1 MNQMR
6 MVQTMEKSV
15 FKVQATE
22 RENNTNK
29 ITVKINIKSKEMMEG
44 TIRKTQ
50 RQMEVNRIS

>member
-1 MNQMR
+1 MM

>member
-1 MNQMR
+1 
-6 MVQTMEKSV
+6 MEKSA

-29 ITVKINIKSKEMMEG
+29 ITVKIYIKSKEKEMMEG